1 MCIFWGY
8 LYMTKKLTQKQ
19 ENFARLFVELGNQSE
34 AYRQAYETTAGHET
48 VNVSACK
55 LLKNANVAQR
65 VSELRE
71 NIAMKHEVTVDSLLK
86 ELEEARTIALT
97 CETPQSSAAISA
109 TMGKAKLCGL
119 DKQIIDHTSSDGSMS
134 PKAASDA
141 VLDALNKKYDSE

>member
-1 MCIFWGY
+1 
-8 LYMTKKLTQKQ
+8 MTKKLTQKQ
-19 ENFARLFVELGNQSE
+19 ENFCRLYVELGNQSE
-34 AYRQAYETTAGHET
+34 AYRQAYNSKAKHES
-48 VNVSACK
+48 VNQEASRMMKIPHIAS
-55 LLKNANVAQR
+55 R

-119 DKQIIDHTSSDGSMS
+119 DKQIIDHTSSDGSMAPS
-134 PKAASDA
+134 VIQIVAPVESTESSD
-141 VLDALNKKYDSE
+141 D

>member
-1 MCIFWGY
+1 MA
-8 LYMTKKLTQKQ
+8 KKLTQKQ
-19 ENFARLFVELGNQSE
+19 ENFCKLFIELGNQSE
-34 AYRQAYETTAGHET
+34 AYRQAYETKADYKS
-48 VNVSACK
+48 VNVRACE
-55 LLKNANVAQR
+55 LLKDRNVAVR
-65 VSELRE
+65 VQELRE
-71 NIAMKHEVTVDSLLK
+71 LAQERHNVTVDSLLQ